1 MRIANQQSTWLS
13 ASLQDLFYITILA
26 ALMGYTRP
34 RQDLAKTKP
43 MPRVLSLPL
52 VLSLIL
58 QIAVLVV
65 FQIAALQSL
74 HRVPWYTRTRGT
86 PDLRTY
92 VAPETTVIYL
102 LGLAQ
107 FIILALVFN
116 KGFPHRQPLWTN
128 TGLLIS
134 LVLQI
139 GFLVYQLFSVDAFTV
154 KVVQLVG
161 RDPNLG
167 LPTDYRAFLLLIMVV
182 NAASALLME
191 LICGML
197 LLLIYKVKEKYGA
210 RLGGGRKEGMAG
222 VSLLQ
227 PPLISASLEPVD
239 SYTSSGSGG
248 HGGRGL
254 IGTAVA
260 VPSPLGQNGSALL

>member
-1 MRIANQQSTWLS
+1 
-13 ASLQDLFYITILA
+13 
-26 ALMGYTRP
+26 MGYTRP
-34 RQDLAKTKP
+34 REDLAKTKP
-43 MPRVLSLPL
+43 MARVLSLPL
-52 VLSLIL
+52 VLSLVL
-58 QIAVLVV
+58 QIAVVVV
-65 FQIAALQSL
+65 FQLAALQSL

-116 KGFPHRQPLWTN
+116 KGFPHRQALWTN
-128 TGLLIS
+128 QGLLIS

-161 RDPNLG
+161 KDPTQG

-182 NAASALLME
+182 NAAAALLME
-191 LICGML
+191 VISGML
-197 LLLIYKVKEKYGA
+197 LLLIYKVKEKFGD
-210 RLGGGRKEGMAG
+210 RWGGGRKGEVAA

-227 PPLISASLEPVD
+227 PPLISGGLEPID
-239 SYTSSGSGG
+239 SYTSSGSGE

-260 VPSPLGQNGSALL
+260 VPMPSPLGQNGAALL